1 MEHKSR
7 THKITY
13 KAFSQLVGC
22 RFSPWISLSGV
33 WLEKA
38 GFEIG
43 DTIQITVQDNAL
55 SISIIEKAPEPHILS
70 TKYKQM
76 TTEYLRERNQY

>member
-7 THKITY
+7 IHKITY
-13 KAFSQLVGC
+13 KAFSRLNDC
-22 RFSPWISLSGV
+22 RCSPWISLSGV

-43 DTIQITVQDNAL
+43 DTVQITVQDNAL
-55 SISIIEKAPEPHILS
+55 NITIKEKSPTPHHLS
-70 TKYKQM
+70 DKYKEM
-76 TTEYLRERNQY
+76 LTDYLRSR